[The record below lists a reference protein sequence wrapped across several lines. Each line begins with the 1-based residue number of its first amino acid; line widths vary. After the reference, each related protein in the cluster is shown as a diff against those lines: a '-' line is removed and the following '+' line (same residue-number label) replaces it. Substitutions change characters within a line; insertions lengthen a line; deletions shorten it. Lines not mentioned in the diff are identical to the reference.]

1 MPKKLTQEEF
11 INKCIEIH
19 GDKYDYSDTIYIN
32 ANTKATFI
40 CKKHGK
46 FEQRAYWHLITGGC
60 VKCVQDKMCS
70 NTDEFIN
77 KSIIIHGDKY
87 DYSKVEYIG
96 CQKKVSIICEE
107 HGEFKQTPNNH
118 LNEQG
123 CYKCKNNNQKYN
135 LSHFLEKSIQM
146 HGNKYDYSKS
156 EYISIRTDII
166 ITCKKHGDFLQK
178 PNRHIEGQG
187 CMKCRANN
195 DTLTTDEFIKKATLI
210 HGDKYNYSKTNY
222 KYTRK
227 KVIITCEKHG
237 DFEQTAH
244 DHVRGSGCKKCSY
257 KFGIMENKWLDEFNI
272 KDEFRQYKID
282 KYRVDGY
289 DPNTNTIYEFN
300 GDFWHGN
307 PNRFDS
313 NELNRVSKLT
323 FGELYQKTL
332 DKENKLKELGYNVI
346 SIWETDFLN
355 EQVLS

>member
-60 VKCVQDKMCS
+60 VKCVQDKMC
-70 NTDEFIN
+70 
-77 KSIIIHGDKY
+77 
-87 DYSKVEYIG
+87 
-96 CQKKVSIICEE
+96 
-107 HGEFKQTPNNH
+107 
-118 LNEQG
+118 
-123 CYKCKNNNQKYN
+123 
-135 LSHFLEKSIQM
+135 
-146 HGNKYDYSKS
+146 
-156 EYISIRTDII
+156 
-166 ITCKKHGDFLQK
+166 
-178 PNRHIEGQG
+178 
-187 CMKCRANN
+187 
-195 DTLTTDEFIKKATLI
+195 
-210 HGDKYNYSKTNY
+210 
-222 KYTRK
+222 
-227 KVIITCEKHG
+227 
-237 DFEQTAH
+237 
-244 DHVRGSGCKKCSY
+244 
-257 KFGIMENKWLDEFNI
+257 
-272 KDEFRQYKID
+272 D